1 MGHNSFKPSIKHGT
15 YRISRSMVAM
25 KEHAKRESPT
35 YVRTSTAAAMTMGK
49 LRGRFLRQAQ
59 LYCINLLLTYDKG
72 CSANCAYCGL
82 SGSRDAEE
90 LWSEQSF
97 IRVDW
102 PTIPLADVV
111 ASLNSVSC
119 SHVERVCISM
129 ITNGRSVEDAVKVT
143 QGLREATDK
152 ISVLITPTIINK
164 DWLIKLKEAGA
175 DKIGVAVDAATPEL
189 FNKLR
194 GQGVNGPHRW
204 DRYWEIVDD
213 SLVVYGKNNVGIHLV
228 VGLGE
233 TEEEMIKI
241 IQQAQDL
248 GADTHLFSFFPEAD
262 SLMEDTPQPP
272 IGQYRRVQ
280 LARYLIN
287 HELSNAELMLFNLQG
302 KVTDFGA
309 KPETLKKTIEMG
321 DPFMTS
327 GCSGE
332 TKECACNRPFGNSTP
347 AQAIEGQLRN
357 FPYELNA
364 DDVGLIKEQLTDYSG
379 TPTYPRIR

>member
-1 MGHNSFKPSIKHGT
+1 MGHID
-15 YRISRSMVAM
+15 ISRSMDTM
-25 KEHAKRESPT
+25 KEHSIRESPK

-49 LRGRFLRQAQ
+49 LPGRFLRQAQ
-59 LYCINLLLTYDKG
+59 LYCINLLLTYEQG

-82 SGSRDAEE
+82 SGSREAEE
-90 LWSEQSF
+90 SWTEQSF

-102 PTIPLADVV
+102 PTVPLSDVV
-111 ASLNSVSC
+111 ASLSSGTC

-129 ITNGRSVEDAVKVT
+129 ITNGRSIKDAVKVT
-143 QGLREATDK
+143 EDLREATDK
-152 ISVLITPTIINK
+152 ISVLITPTIIDK
-164 DWLIKLKEAGA
+164 DWLIELKEAGA

-204 DRYWEIVDD
+204 DRYWRIIDD
-213 SLVVYGKNNVGIHLV
+213 SIPVYGANNVGIHLV

-233 TEEEMIKI
+233 TEEEMVKV
-241 IQQAQDL
+241 IQRSQDR
-248 GADTHLFSFFPEAD
+248 GADTHLFSFFPEKD
-262 SLMEDTPQPP
+262 SFMENSPQPP

-287 HELSNAELMLFNLQG
+287 HEQSKAELMKFSSEG
-302 KVTDFGA
+302 KITDFGV
-309 KPETLKKTIEMG
+309 KPETLKKVIEMG

-347 AQAIEGQLRN
+347 AQALEGLLRN
-357 FPYELNA
+357 FPYELND
-364 DDVGLIKEQLTDYSG
+364 DDVEIIKEQLNDYSG
-379 TPTYPRIR
+379 IATYPRIR

>member
-1 MGHNSFKPSIKHGT
+1 
-15 YRISRSMVAM
+15 MVAM
-25 KEHAKRESPT
+25 EEHPKRESPT

-59 LYCINLLLTYDKG
+59 LYCINLLLTYDEG

-90 LWSEQSF
+90 SWSEQSF

-102 PTIPLADVV
+102 PTVPLADVV
-111 ASLNSVSC
+111 ASMKSGNC

-129 ITNGRSVEDAVKVT
+129 ITNGRSAKDAVNVT
-143 QGLREATDK
+143 KELKEVTDQ
-152 ISVLITPTIINK
+152 ISVLVTPTIINK
-164 DWLIKLKEAGA
+164 DWLIELNEAGA

-189 FNKLR
+189 FNRLR

-204 DRYWEIVDD
+204 DRYWRIIDD
-213 SLVVYGKNNVGIHLV
+213 SLAVYGKNNVGIHLV

-233 TEEEMIKI
+233 TEEEMVNV
-241 IQQAQDL
+241 IQRAQDM
-248 GADTHLFSFFPEAD
+248 GADTHLFSFFPEKD
-262 SLMEDTPQPP
+262 SLMGDTPQPP
-272 IGQYRRVQ
+272 IGKYRRVQ

-287 HELSNAELMLFNLQG
+287 HELSNAGSMTFNQG
-302 KVTDFGA
+302 KITDYGA
-309 KPETLKKTIEMG
+309 KHETLEKVIGTG
-321 DPFMTS
+321 TPFMTS

-347 AQAIEGQLRN
+347 GQAMEGKLRN
-357 FPYELNA
+357 FPYELNN
-364 DDVGLIKEQLTDYSG
+364 DDVGIIREQLKDYTG
-379 TPTYPRIR
+379 IPTYPRIR